1 MTEYGKECLR
11 EYLNALIRAERLI
24 RDSEHDMWMVDEVN
38 DLYDISRSLREALSK
53 VAEGMSQKMY
63 DKQKEVIDETK

>member
-24 RDSEHDMWMVDEVN
+24 HDSEHDMWMVDEVN

-53 VAEGMSQKMY
+53 VAEGLSQKMY
-63 DKQKEVIDETK
+63 DKQQREG

>member
-24 RDSEHDMWMVDEVN
+24 RNSEHDMWMVEEVN
-38 DLYDISRSLREALSK
+38 DLYNISMHLREALRQ
-53 VAEGMSQKMY
+53 VTEGMSQKMY
-63 DKQKEVIDETK
+63 DKQKG

>member
-1 MTEYGKECLR
+1 MTEYGKECLL

-53 VAEGMSQKMY
+53 VAEGLSQKMY
-63 DKQKEVIDETK
+63 DKQQEQ

>member
-24 RDSEHDMWMVDEVN
+24 RDSEHDMWMVEEVN
-38 DLYDISRSLREALSK
+38 DLYNISMHLREALRQ
-53 VAEGMSQKMY
+53 VTEGMSQKMY
-63 DKQKEVIDETK
+63 DKLKEY

>member
-1 MTEYGKECLR
+1 MTEYGKDCLR

-63 DKQKEVIDETK
+63 EKQQREG

>member
-24 RDSEHDMWMVDEVN
+24 RDSEHDMWMIEEVN
-38 DLYDISRSLREALSK
+38 DLYNISMHLREALSK
-53 VAEGMSQKMY
+53 VTEGMSQKMY
-63 DKQKEVIDETK
+63 DKQKG

>member
-1 MTEYGKECLR
+1 MTEYGKDCLR

-53 VAEGMSQKMY
+53 VAEGLSQKMY
-63 DKQKEVIDETK
+63 EKQQREG

>member
-11 EYLNALIRAERLI
+11 EYLNALIRAEMLI

-53 VAEGMSQKMY
+53 VAEGLSQKMY
-63 DKQKEVIDETK
+63 EKQQQREG

>member
-53 VAEGMSQKMY
+53 VAEAIYKRLISSAKHTS
-63 DKQKEVIDETK
+63 VRIS

>member
-53 VAEGMSQKMY
+53 VAEGLSQKMY
-63 DKQKEVIDETK
+63 EKQQQQREG

>member
-1 MTEYGKECLR
+1 MTEYGKDCLR

-63 DKQKEVIDETK
+63 DKQQEQ

>member
-53 VAEGMSQKMY
+53 VAEGLSQKMY
-63 DKQKEVIDETK
+63 DKQQREG

>member
-53 VAEGMSQKMY
+53 VAEGLSQKMY
-63 DKQKEVIDETK
+63 EKQQREG

>member
-1 MTEYGKECLR
+1 MTEYGKDCLR

-53 VAEGMSQKMY
+53 VAEGLSQKMY
-63 DKQKEVIDETK
+63 DKQQEQ

>member
-53 VAEGMSQKMY
+53 VAEGLSQKMY
-63 DKQKEVIDETK
+63 EKQQQREG

>member
-1 MTEYGKECLR
+1 MTEYGKDCLR

-53 VAEGMSQKMY
+53 VAEGLSQKMY
-63 DKQKEVIDETK
+63 EKQKG

>member
-24 RDSEHDMWMVDEVN
+24 CDSEHDMWMIEEVN
-38 DLYDISRSLREALSK
+38 DLYNISMHLREALSK
-53 VAEGMSQKMY
+53 VTEGMSQKMY
-63 DKQKEVIDETK
+63 DKQKG

>member
-1 MTEYGKECLR
+1 MTEYGKDCLR

-24 RDSEHDMWMVDEVN
+24 RDYEHDMWMVDEVN

-53 VAEGMSQKMY
+53 VAEGLSQKMY
-63 DKQKEVIDETK
+63 DKQHEQ

>member
-53 VAEGMSQKMY
+53 VAEGLSQKM
-63 DKQKEVIDETK
+63 IR

>member
-38 DLYDISRSLREALSK
+38 DLYDINRSLREALSK
-53 VAEGMSQKMY
+53 VAEGLSQKMY
-63 DKQKEVIDETK
+63 EKQQREG